1 MSATLPP
8 GSRLP
13 APRHL
18 VVRLPGPLGDAVMAT
33 PALRAL
39 RRALPATRITWAAG
53 ATVHAALEGLA
64 WRDDVLALPSS
75 MLEGA
80 RGPLRAARHLRRL
93 GADAMLLLPNSFS
106 SALAARLARIPL
118 RVGTALQ
125 RRGPLLTHA
134 VPVALD
140 GRGRLAPRPM
150 RAHYLDLVAPFGAL
164 DDGGPT
170 ELRVLAFDAER
181 AAQRL
186 AGVAPGTPLVGV
198 SPGAGFGPSKRWPA
212 AHLGAALARLRQ
224 EAGVLPLLL
233 AGPGEEALLQE
244 VAAVAGPPLLGVQDE
259 APGLGTLKGLLA
271 RCRLLLTADAGP
283 RHVAEALGVPTV
295 TWVGP
300 TDPRWGAGG
309 PGEVLRV
316 EGLDC
321 LACHARACPL
331 GHHRCMQ
338 DLAPARV
345 VEAALRLLRAPPP
358 ASPPAP
364 AGPPPAPGR

>member
-1 MSATLPP
+1 MSAPWVP
-8 GSRLP
+8 GTTLP

-39 RRALPATRITWAAG
+39 RRALPSTRITWAAG
-53 ATVHAALEGLA
+53 ATVHAALEGLP

-75 MLEGA
+75 MLAGA
-80 RGPLRAARHLRRL
+80 RGPLRAARQLRRL

-140 GRGRLAPRPM
+140 ARGRLAPRPM
-150 RAHYLDLVAPFGAL
+150 RQHYLDLVAPFGAQ
-164 DDGGPT
+164 DDGGPS
-170 ELRVLAFDAER
+170 ELRVLPFDAER
-181 AAQRL
+181 AAARL
-186 AGVAPGTPLVGV
+186 AGVPPGATLVGV

-212 AHLGAALARLRQ
+212 ARLGEALARLRA

-233 AGPGEEALLQE
+233 AGPGEEPLLAE
-244 VAAVAGPPLLGVQDE
+244 LAAVAGPPLLGAQDE
-259 APGLGTLKGLLA
+259 AAGLGVLKGLLA
-271 RCRLLLTADAGP
+271 RCRLLLTSDAGP

-300 TDPRWGAGG
+300 TG
-309 PGEVLRV
+309 PPAPQRGSGEVLRV
-316 EGLDC
+316 EGLEC
-321 LACHARACPL
+321 LACHARGREVLHAAVVAQRA
-331 GHHRCMQ
+331 G
-338 DLAPARV
+338 ARV
-345 VEAALRLLRAPPP
+345 
-358 ASPPAP
+358 
-364 AGPPPAPGR
+364 AGE